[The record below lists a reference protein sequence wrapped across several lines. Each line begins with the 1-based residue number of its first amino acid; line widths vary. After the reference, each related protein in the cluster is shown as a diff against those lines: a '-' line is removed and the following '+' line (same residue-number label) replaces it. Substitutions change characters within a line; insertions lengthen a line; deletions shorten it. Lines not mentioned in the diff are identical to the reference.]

1 MALWGVK
8 HFSVSWWVSQGRPC
22 LYTPSEQM
30 AFRHDVFQKK
40 KNTSWGMN
48 NSRACWH
55 RPGPSTQ
62 AGWPHPPVQ
71 ETLGLGRRPPMLHTP
86 PDCLFLSQVPY
97 PATCCHCHWAINS
110 SDKRS
115 VVKPQK
121 LIFHMAAKV
130 SFLKSKSDSITSTW
144 PDLSP
149 PNPAGNTAVLPR
161 PLRALE
167 SSAGP
172 TQLAL
177 PTALSLASEGSLA
190 CVPELPG
197 PGLVYTLREATASA
211 LFQSWAGSSPLSQEP
226 PVQTLLPG
234 ICHICGRWFSHWVV
248 SDSCDPMDCSPPG
261 SSVHGIFQAKT
272 LEWVTISFSR
282 GSSPSRDWTHVS
294 WNGRHILYPWAT
306 WEAKFMFIHVSDEGL
321 VLQQSTAQ
329 EGRVSAEFSCNCISR
344 N

>member
-62 AGWPHPPVQ
+62 AGWPHPPVR
-71 ETLGLGRRPPMLHTP
+71 ETLGLGPRPPMLHTP
-86 PDCLFLSQVPY
+86 PDYLFLSQVLY
-97 PATCCHCHWAINS
+97 PATCCHCHRAVNS

-121 LIFHMAAKV
+121 LIFHTAARV

-149 PNPAGNTAVLPR
+149 PDPAGNTSVLPR
-161 PLRALE
+161 PLR
-167 SSAGP
+167 
-172 TQLAL
+172 
-177 PTALSLASEGSLA
+177 
-190 CVPELPG
+190 
-197 PGLVYTLREATASA
+197 
-211 LFQSWAGSSPLSQEP
+211 
-226 PVQTLLPG
+226 
-234 ICHICGRWFSHWVV
+234 
-248 SDSCDPMDCSPPG
+248 
-261 SSVHGIFQAKT
+261 
-272 LEWVTISFSR
+272 
-282 GSSPSRDWTHVS
+282 
-294 WNGRHILYPWAT
+294 
-306 WEAKFMFIHVSDEGL
+306 
-321 VLQQSTAQ
+321 
-329 EGRVSAEFSCNCISR
+329 
-344 N
+344 